1 MSDMKIIIIVMVL
14 FLSGCVL
21 FKHTSKSSE
30 KETQQSSKEAEFREF
45 ILKTGTKETQV
56 YSYWNDSG
64 FYQYQRIMEQVDQSA
79 SRQLKTGEEEV
90 IKKESSSKKTEPSKI
105 WVWIVV
111 IVCGI
116 SILAFMLWHH

>member
-1 MSDMKIIIIVMVL
+1 MSDMKTILIVIVL
-14 FLSGCVL
+14 CLSGCAM
-21 FKHTSKSSE
+21 FKNTSKTNA

-45 ILKTGTKETQV
+45 VLKSGIKETQV

-90 IKKESSSKKTEPSKI
+90 IKKELSTKKTEPSKYWI
-105 WVWIVV
+105 WMVV

-116 SILAFMLWHH
+116 SILAFTLWHN